1 MYRFKHAFYATTAI
15 CLVTAGLSYAQNDA
29 SITPANYAASTEWP
43 TYGHDQGGMRFSPLK
58 QITTANVANLKQAW
72 VYHLKPDGYVAPA
85 GRGGGGGRGAPPA
98 DDSVAPP
105 AGGRGAAPAAA
116 APPGGGRGAAP
127 AGAPAG
133 AAAAGGG
140 RGGAGGAPA
149 AFAAS
154 ENASIIINGVMYMS
168 SPYGRVVALD
178 AMTGKEVWIYNL
190 PNGASPSTRG
200 VEYFPGDATTPAQI
214 LFGTSGSQ
222 LISLDA
228 KTGAINT
235 KFGDN
240 GIVTLDK
247 SPTSPP
253 VMFKNIIVIGG
264 RVGEGSGP
272 GTPGDVNAYDI
283 HDGKKAW
290 TFHTIPQPGEPNFD
304 TRGWNPKSTVQRSG
318 VNVWGTMSVDNQR
331 GIVYV
336 PTGAPSG
343 DLFGGDRPGNNLYDT
358 SLVAIDALTGKY
370 KWHFQVVH
378 HDIWDYDLSDAPV
391 LFDLKQGGR
400 TIPALS
406 IVGKSSLMYILD
418 RTNGKPIYGV
428 EERKVPQS
436 DVPGEKTSA
445 TQPFPIKPPP
455 IAKNS
460 MSAKDMSTWT
470 PELQAACQ
478 KLVDDNKML
487 IERPAFSPNAYNHS
501 GVVFP
506 SEIGGANWGGASYSP
521 DLGYVFVN
529 ANELG
534 QIIGTSDPASG
545 PVNLDTLVGNVA
557 GGRQG
562 PYSGFGP
569 GGRFSVRTAAGQ
581 MPCQNPPWGS
591 LVAVN
596 VNTGDIAWKV
606 PLGIT
611 ESLPADKQKTGRP
624 NMGGSI
630 ATAGGLVFIGAAD
643 DSRFRAFDA
652 KTGKEL
658 WTQKMN
664 ASGSSTPSTYQGKDG
679 KQYVVLTTTGGSNS
693 GAAVTSDEVT
703 AFVLP

>member
-1 MYRFKHAFYATTAI
+1 MFSVKKVLFVTTAN
-15 CLVTAGLSYAQNDA
+15 CAACAGLSFAQTAAPN
-29 SITPANYAASTEWP
+29 PANYAASTEWP
-43 TYGHDQGGMRFSPLK
+43 TYGHDQGGTRFSPLK
-58 QITTANVANLKQAW
+58 QITPANVSNLKVAW

-85 GRGGGGGRGAPPA
+85 GRGGGGRGAPPA
-98 DDSVAPP
+98 DDSVP
-105 AGGRGAAPAAA
+105 AAGRGAAPAAA
-116 APPGGGRGAAP
+116 PSRGAAP

-133 AAAAGGG
+133 APPAAAGG
-140 RGGAGGAPA
+140 RGGGAPA
-149 AFAAS
+149 GGFQAS
-154 ENASIIINGVMYMS
+154 ENASLIINGIIYMS

-178 AMTGKEVWIYNL
+178 AMTGKEVWVYAL
-190 PNGASPSTRG
+190 PGGASPATRG
-200 VEYFPGDATTPAQI
+200 VEYFPGDVTTPALI
-214 LFGTSGSQ
+214 VVGTSDSK
-222 LISLDA
+222 LLTLDP
-228 KTGAINT
+228 KTGALNT

-240 GIVTLDK
+240 GIVALDK
-247 SPTSPP
+247 PPTSPP
-253 VMFKNIIVIGG
+253 IVYKNIIIVGG

-272 GTPGDVNAYDI
+272 GTPGDPNAYDI

-290 TFHTIPQPGEPNFD
+290 TFHTIPQPGEANFD
-304 TRGWNPKSTVQRSG
+304 SRGWDPKSAVQRSG
-318 VNVWGTMSVDNQR
+318 VNVWGTMSLDSQR
-331 GIVYV
+331 GIVYM
-336 PTGAPSG
+336 PIGAPSG

-358 SLVAIDALTGKY
+358 SIVAVDALTGKY
-370 KWHFQVVH
+370 IWHFQAVH
-378 HDIWDYDLSDAPV
+378 HDVWDYDLSDAPV
-391 LFDLKQGGR
+391 LFDVKQGGR

-436 DVPGEKTSA
+436 DVPGEKTSP

-455 IAKNS
+455 VAKNS
-460 MSAKDMSTWT
+460 MTAKDLSTWT
-470 PELQAACQ
+470 PELEDACK
-478 KLVDDNKML
+478 KLVADNNML
-487 IERPAFSPNAYNHS
+487 IERPAFSPNAYNRS
-501 GVVFP
+501 AVVFP
-506 SEIGGANWGGASYSP
+506 SEIGGANWGGASYDP

-529 ANELG
+529 VNELG
-534 QIIGTSDPASG
+534 QIIGTKDPDAG
-545 PVNLDTLVGNVA
+545 PVNLDTLVGNVQ

-562 PYSGFGP
+562 PYAGYGP

-581 MPCQNPPWGS
+581 MPCQQPPWGS

-606 PLGIT
+606 PLGLT
-611 ESLPADKQKTGRP
+611 DSLPADKQKTGRP

-652 KTGKEL
+652 KTGREV